1 MNEFVSKINSS
12 NYKIEVLSDKE
23 IKVNNE
29 NYFYSF
35 ERVSKN
41 KFVLNFNDKNYTA
54 IFLKNSP
61 DQLSVLINNNEYQ
74 LKVIT
79 LIQEEA
85 LTIIEKSSSSLEKTI
100 KVKAPMPGLILKIK
114 KQDGEVIRQGDSI
127 LILEAMKME
136 NEIKAPSTGIIKFAS
151 ITEGKNVEKGTL
163 LFSIE

>member
-23 IKVNNE
+23 VKVNNE